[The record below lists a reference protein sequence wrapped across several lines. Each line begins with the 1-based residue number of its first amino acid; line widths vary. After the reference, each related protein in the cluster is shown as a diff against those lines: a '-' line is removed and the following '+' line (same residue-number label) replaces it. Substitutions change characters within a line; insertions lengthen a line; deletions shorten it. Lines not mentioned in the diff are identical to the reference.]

1 MLSIDQRSSNSKYES
16 LSTQFSGGCLYIY
29 VLGGAPIPPDTL
41 NCFFTRSSRL
51 DLVTGLTMA
60 DNFDGDFARLV
71 PRNHVAQLLFSET
84 YVYAEKNDT
93 FHFQFMKRAERVPL
107 AVSEEPVESSTDYDS
122 YHESDVDAT
131 GSRGIQNLGH
141 FVFSFNVERLPELP
155 RIGWRVGRGKSKSP
169 SNRNVDILLAK
180 PGDNL
185 GKTLASMHM
194 VFHFHPLTGL
204 FMLKGGSP
212 KVPVEYSNG
221 GRWGKLEFKEQQLMY
236 QSSTLLRIGL
246 CEYELEYTIEE
257 KHREAY
263 FKWREIFLEKTVSS
277 TASLLR
283 PFNKMPGDSCIPRGR
298 YLEFE
303 THGFGAFGWINQGA
317 DTKTGDPI
325 AIKELRISSPS
336 SRHEVMAEVKIGRRF
351 LVSQP

>member
-1 MLSIDQRSSNSKYES
+1 
-16 LSTQFSGGCLYIY
+16 
-29 VLGGAPIPPDTL
+29 
-41 NCFFTRSSRL
+41 
-51 DLVTGLTMA
+51 MA

-194 VFHFHPLTGL
+194 VFQFHPLTGL